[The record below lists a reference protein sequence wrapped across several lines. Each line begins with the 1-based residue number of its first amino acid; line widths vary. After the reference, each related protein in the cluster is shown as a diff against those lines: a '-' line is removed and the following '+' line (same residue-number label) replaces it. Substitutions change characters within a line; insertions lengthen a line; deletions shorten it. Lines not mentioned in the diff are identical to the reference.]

1 MQSLH
6 SEPPVFLAQFSLYEL
21 NYSFTFYP
29 YSKIKEDSQ
38 GMSSRLNTFADW
50 KNMLGHAIWKPNYSQ
65 LQIS

>member
-6 SEPPVFLAQFSLYEL
+6 SEPPVFLVQFSLYEL

-50 KNMLGHAIWKPNYSQ
+50 KNMLGHAI
-65 LQIS
+65 